1 MFRTQLATNYLKRTV
16 RPLYG
21 WTQATPKSG
30 YLDPSWARSA
40 PIYPGFVLTKTAGNN
55 YTLIGSATVNQGTGA
70 SGETAAAEQPAGL
83 VSQWIGGAGIDELL
97 ESGVNALSVWV
108 LGPDAEFEIL
118 APAFD
123 TVGSVWSAADFGTG
137 FDTYLYAYTAVT
149 SGTTPA
155 GVYQGQLCLPATT
168 HGVTTNNTPAGA
180 TIGSVPVA
188 RLIQVESTNSIII
201 GGLPVRAAV

>member
-1 MFRTQLATNYLKRTV
+1 MFRTQLATNYLKRPI

-30 YLDPSWARSA
+30 YLDPAWTRTS
-40 PIYPGFVLTKTAGNN
+40 PIYPGFALTKTAGNN
-55 YTLIGSATVNQGTGA
+55 YTVLGAGTGTKA
-70 SGETAAAEQPAGL
+70 NQVPAGF
-83 VSQWIGGAGIDELL
+83 VGQWIGGAGIDELL

-123 TVGSVWSAADFGTG
+123 NSLTWTDPGDGTES
-137 FDTYLYAYTAVT
+137 FVYAYTAQ
-149 SGTTPA
+149 STPV
-155 GVYQGQLCLPATT
+155 GQNGLQGQLCTSGAST
-168 HGVTTNNTPAGA
+168 GGA
-180 TIGSVPVA
+180 TASTFPVA

-201 GGLPVRAAV
+201 GGLHQHTNV

>member
-1 MFRTQLATNYLKRTV
+1 MFRTQLATNYLKRTI

-30 YLDPSWARSA
+30 YLDPAWDRSKA
-40 PIYPGFVLTKTAGNN
+40 IYPGYALTKTQGNN
-55 YTLIGSATVNQGTGA
+55 YTLIGSGGGTA
-70 SGETAAAEQPAGL
+70 LNNQPAGL
-83 VSQWIGGAGIDELL
+83 VGQFIGGAGIDELL

-123 TVGSVWSAADFGTG
+123 NLTGGTWSSADEAVPGV
-137 FDTYLYAYTAVT
+137 DTLVYAYI
-149 SGTTPA
+149 SGPN
-155 GVYQGQLCLPATT
+155 QGQLCLATAT
-168 HGVTTNNTPAGA
+168 GTGAGSVC
-180 TIGSVPVA
+180 GSVPVA

-201 GGLPVRAAV
+201 GGLRGTF